1 MDLLTHAAIGAA
13 GAAAIAPSRLTR
25 IAALTGALAGLLPD
39 TDILIASDAD
49 PLLNLEFHRHF
60 THSLLFVPVG
70 AALVAALVWWLLKR
84 RTPFSQLYAF
94 AFVGYLLSPLLDA
107 CTSYGTHLL
116 WPFSERAVAWNI
128 VSVVDPLFTLALLVP
143 LLMGLVRRNAALTRL
158 ALLVAAAGLS
168 IGWMQKERAEDLA
181 SQLAASRGHV
191 PERLLVKPT
200 LANMVLWRS
209 VYEYQGTIHVDAVR
223 VGAPGSGRT
232 YAGESGPRIDP
243 QRDLA
248 LPPGSRAQQDLLRFD
263 RFTNAWMVRHPRRSE
278 LVGDA
283 RYAMLPTSIEPL
295 WGIVIDPAAPN
306 QPVQFET
313 NRHLTPQL
321 RTRFIDM
328 LLGR

>member
-25 IAALTGALAGLLPD
+25 VAALTGAVAGVLPD
-39 TDILIASDAD
+39 ADILITSEAD

-60 THSLLFVPVG
+60 THSLLFVPAG
-70 AALVAALVWWLLKR
+70 AAIAALLLWWLLKR
-84 RTPFSQLYAF
+84 RTPFLQLYAF

-116 WPFSERAVAWNI
+116 WPFSERAVSWNI
-128 VSVVDPLFTLALLVP
+128 ISVVDPLFTLALLVP
-143 LLMGLVRRNAALTRL
+143 LVIGLARHKPALARL
-158 ALLVAAAGLS
+158 ALLIAAAGLS
-168 IGWMQKERAEDLA
+168 IGWMQKERAEELA
-181 SQLAASRGHV
+181 SQLASSRGHV

-209 VYEYQGTIHVDAVR
+209 VYAYQGTIHVDAVR

-232 YAGESGPRIDP
+232 YLGESAPQIDP
-243 QRDLA
+243 HRDLE
-248 LPPGSRAQQDLLRFD
+248 LPHGSRAQLDLLRFN
-263 RFTNAWMVRHPRRSE
+263 RFTDDWMVRHPRRSE
-278 LVGDA
+278 LIGDA

-295 WGIVIDPAAPN
+295 WGIVIDPAAPDD
-306 QPVQFET
+306 PVQFET
-313 NRHLTPQL
+313 GRHLTPEV
-321 RTRFIDM
+321 RTRFIAM